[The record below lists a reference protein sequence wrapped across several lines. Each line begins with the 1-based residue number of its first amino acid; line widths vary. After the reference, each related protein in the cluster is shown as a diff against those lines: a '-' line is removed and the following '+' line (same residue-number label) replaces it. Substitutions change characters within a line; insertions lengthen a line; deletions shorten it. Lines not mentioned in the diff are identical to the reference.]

1 MALDAP
7 FAAIHKAFEG
17 PLAHVPLP
25 SPLPLKQKSSL
36 EKNTLLD
43 RALADVADRET
54 KLAETW
60 AQCEAKLKEKQ
71 AKYKE
76 TVAAQ
81 QAAFDAS
88 LHRMSEELNRAVAQ
102 QEDTTEGLA
111 AERAAHEHTRLALA
125 ATTKRA
131 TEQETKVTALK
142 AELNEANAK
151 VEAMKKRE
159 AAEAEQLTKLQTETL
174 VVKLTKDH
182 LSGKLDEANAKLAA
196 ARAELESTASR
207 LATSSVMVERL
218 QREKEETEAKLRQAQ
233 LSNDAASA
241 LAAQRADE
249 VAQLTRERDNLV
261 SKNTTL
267 RDNATEDA
275 QRLAQLHERIAALE
289 ARSPDPTKKAAPRH
303 PIAVANSAAKGRSR
317 RSLSAGPSPATLDL
331 TADSGEEDDENNQPS
346 TRKHRSGKRTG
357 AAGTPKK

>member
-1 MALDAP
+1 MSDMALDAP

-17 PLAHVPLP
+17 PLPHVPLP

-102 QEDTTEGLA
+102 QEETTEGLA

-142 AELNEANAK
+142 AE